1 MQIGIVA
8 LCCSHPKSDIFNG
21 SRFGVCI
28 IGNGRRKDS
37 TVQGIMPVG
46 EKLFLRGE
54 DVRGKGRLKEESRLY
69 VALIQVKVAVVRD
82 GEWNLQ
88 NLDPQPAR

>member
-1 MQIGIVA
+1 
-8 LCCSHPKSDIFNG
+8 
-21 SRFGVCI
+21 
-28 IGNGRRKDS
+28 
-37 TVQGIMPVG
+37 MPVG
-46 EKLFLRGE
+46 EKLFLRSE

-69 VALIQVKVAVVRD
+69 VALIEVKVAVVRD